1 MKPDDDKVIR
11 VSFALYPS
19 DNKVLRR
26 LNLVLRDA
34 GLDVVRTD
42 TLRFLLHTTSSAEM
56 FALTTLRL
64 KEDAAGRIVKEDHFE
79 ERVTLRSRK
88 SVMDKIDDVVDDL
101 ARKDLDADRTYV
113 IRAVL
118 HGDHDPKALVRSAKK
133 FLAEFPDGRTRAG
146 RAER

>member
-19 DNKVLRR
+19 DTKVLRR

-42 TLRFLLHTTSSAEM
+42 TLRFLLHTTTAAEM

-64 KEDAAGRIVKEDHFE
+64 KDDAAGRIAKEKNFE
-79 ERVTLRSRK
+79 ERVTLRSPQ
-88 SVMDKIDDVVDDL
+88 SVMAKIDDVVDDL

-118 HGDHDPKALVRSAKK
+118 HGDHEPKSLVRAAKK